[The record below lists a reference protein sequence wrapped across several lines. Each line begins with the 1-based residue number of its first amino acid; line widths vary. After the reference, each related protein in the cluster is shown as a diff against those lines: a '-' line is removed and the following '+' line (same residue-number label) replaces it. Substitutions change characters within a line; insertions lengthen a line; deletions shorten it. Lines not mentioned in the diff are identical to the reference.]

1 MGCMACHTASDKD
14 QAKIGP
20 TWKGLYGKKRDIF
33 KADSVE
39 ATEDYLRESILNP
52 AAKIVKGF
60 EKIEAGMPVYAGVLN
75 DAQVASIILYIK
87 TL

>member
-1 MGCMACHTASDKD
+1 MGCMACHTTSDKD

-20 TWKGLYGKKRDIF
+20 SWKGLYGKKRDIH
-33 KADSVE
+33 KSQSIE
-39 ATEDYLRESILNP
+39 ATEDYLRESIVNP

-75 DAQVASIILYIK
+75 DAQVDSLIMYIK